1 MKKPGKKY
9 AEKQKLINR
18 DKFYSIP
25 EAAALL
31 KKTAYAKF
39 DETIDLSIR
48 LGIDPKKSEQNIRGT
63 VVLPGGG
70 GKKIR
75 IVVLTRGEKYK
86 EAQEAGADHVGAE
99 DLIDKILNGWLDFD
113 IILATPDIMP
123 AVGKLG
129 KVIGKRGLMP
139 NPKAGTVTQDIGKAV
154 KEFKAGKVEFKPDK
168 SAVVHLAIGKVSFDE
183 ESVAKN
189 IKAIIEAISR
199 GRPSGFKGQ
208 LFKSVTV
215 SSTMGPGIRIDLSR
229 AVKEAAEAE
238 N

>member
-9 AEKQKLINR
+9 IEKQKLVDRN
-18 DKFYSIP
+18 KHYSIL

-39 DETIDLSIR
+39 DETIDMSIR

-75 IVVLTRGEKYK
+75 LVVLTRGEKYK
-86 EAQEAGADHVGAE
+86 EAQEAGADFVGAE

-113 IILATPDIMP
+113 LILATPDIMP

-139 NPKAGTVTQDIGKAV
+139 NPKAGTVTQDIGKAI
-154 KEFKAGKVEFKPDK
+154 KEFKSGKVEFKPDK
-168 SAVVHLAIGKVSFDE
+168 TGVVHLAIGKVSFDE
-183 ESVAKN
+183 ESIAKN
-189 IKAIIEAISR
+189 ISAIIDAINR
-199 GRPSGFKGQ
+199 GRPSGFKGR
-208 LFKSVTV
+208 LFKSAAV
-215 SSTMGPGIRIDLSR
+215 SSSMGPGIRIDLSK
-229 AVKEAAEAE
+229 AVKEAEE
-238 N
+238 